1 MLNSRF
7 KCTKGS
13 PAAKAWGILCDLKM
27 EDIPIDPRCI
37 AELLGIVILER
48 ELPDNCD
55 GCLMRVGNTTG
66 ILINARIRSEAR
78 RKFTIA
84 HEIGHYLL
92 EGDGAGN
99 QRNTVFEKPSEY
111 TVKENSQTK
120 AYLHRENRANQFAVE
135 LLMPTPFFLTDS
147 ASFPQIGFSAIT
159 ALASQYGTSF
169 TSTGI
174 HYTRLSN
181 QTCAI
186 VFSEAGIIR
195 YFAYSNKFQQ
205 NKGCYLVSGQPI
217 HPKALASRFTNE
229 VCIDDEMD
237 EVPLEYWC
245 QPHQHRPYNDHSVG
259 KNDKIIEHSR
269 RIPNTKQVITFLRLP
284 H

>member
-1 MLNSRF
+1 MLSSRF
-7 KCTKGS
+7 KYTKGS
-13 PAAKAWGILCDLKM
+13 PAAKAWGILRSLKIQ
-27 EDIPIDPRCI
+27 DFPIDPRCI
-37 AELLGIVILER
+37 AELLGIVIWER

-55 GCLMRVGNTTG
+55 GCLMRVGSASG
-66 ILINARIRSEAR
+66 ILINARIRSETR

-92 EGDGAGN
+92 ENDTDGD

-111 TVKENSQTK
+111 GTKENLEKK
-120 AYLHRENRANQFAVE
+120 AYLQSETRANQFAVE
-135 LLMPTPFFLTDS
+135 LLMPTPIFLVDS
-147 ASFPQIGFSAIT
+147 TSLPLIGLPAINT
-159 ALASQYGTSF
+159 LASQYGTSF

-181 QTCAI
+181 QACAI

-195 YFAYSNKFQQ
+195 YFAYSNKFRK
-205 NKGCYLVSGQPI
+205 NKDCYLVNGQPI
-217 HPKALASRFTNE
+217 PPKALASRFNNE

-237 EVPLEYWC
+237 EIPLEYWC
-245 QPHQHRPYNDHSVG
+245 QPNHSAG

-269 RIPNTKQVITFLRLP
+269 RIPNTKQVITFLHIP
-284 H
+284 N